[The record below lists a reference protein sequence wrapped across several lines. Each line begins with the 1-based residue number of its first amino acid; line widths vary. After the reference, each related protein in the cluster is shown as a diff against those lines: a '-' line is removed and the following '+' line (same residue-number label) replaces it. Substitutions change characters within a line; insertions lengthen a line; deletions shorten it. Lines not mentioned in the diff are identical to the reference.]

1 MSPTTSNGDTLEIGG
16 DVTPGTYQC
25 TLIELERFEII
36 STGEFDTP
44 AGEAIPKL
52 RWLWATEDGT
62 TIEGSTSLATGP
74 RSKMRAWMA
83 AIGVDLSKPGTVKL
97 SSLIGREALVNVS
110 LNEQGYAAIASIVA
124 VPAKPQRRKAPELLP
139 LEEDA
144 IR

>member
-1 MSPTTSNGDTLEIGG
+1 MSTLTDNGTLEVGG
-16 DVTPGTYQC
+16 DVTPGTYPC

-83 AIGVDLSKPGTVKL
+83 ALDVDLAKPATIKL
-97 SSLIGREALVNVS
+97 SSLIGREALVNVA
-110 LNEQGYAAIASIVA
+110 LNESGYAAIASIVA
-124 VPAKPQRRKAPELLP
+124 VPAKPKTRAQRGDPGLG
-139 LEEDA
+139 LEELDS
-144 IR
+144 